1 MTIIET
7 ARWETDSSFVCL
19 NRKSTRSTFHY
30 VVLSWTMC
38 SVAITYFM
46 RTENSSTFIR
56 PKIGQQTEIAG
67 KFHNS
72 NNACAHIIY
81 IIIYLTLAI
90 RNVLYC
96 LDVVRHSSQP
106 AGQPASVTH
115 SVWSMI
121 FILPVGS
128 SFRQMNE
135 YYVCGWKSHT
145 HTSAIC
151 TDDKY
156 GRWH

>member
-1 MTIIET
+1 
-7 ARWETDSSFVCL
+7 
-19 NRKSTRSTFHY
+19 
-30 VVLSWTMC
+30 
-38 SVAITYFM
+38 M

-96 LDVVRHSSQP
+96 LDVVRHSNQP

-156 GRWH
+156 GRWHWECIQYRPYSHQYRVSRSDFSVHIQNVIGASYSICGMI